1 VHLQRTDGEAA
12 LDITM
17 QEANDIVKQL
27 LQELSR
33 RNLELGMK
41 RTDKFWIC
49 YDKATVHN
57 QVQQI
62 LGTQAKVWPQP
73 AKSPECNKPIEHVH
87 GWIDADMHKWLRRVR
102 RQEAGHRITPEE
114 CKAQCTELFK
124 KIPASTIA
132 ADVDTLPDTW
142 QAIIDAGGGHIAAD
156 LS

>member
-1 VHLQRTDGEAA
+1 MHLQTAEGETA

-17 QEANDIVKQL
+17 MEANDIVKQL
-27 LQELSR
+27 LEELSR
-33 RNLELGMK
+33 RKLELGMK
-41 RTDKFWIC
+41 RTEKFWIC
-49 YDKATVHN
+49 FDKATVHN

-102 RQEAGHRITPEE
+102 RQEQGHRITVEE
-114 CKAQCTELFK
+114 CKAKCTELFK
-124 KIPASTIA
+124 NIPASTVA
-132 ADVDTLPDTW
+132 ADVETLPKTW
-142 QAIIDAGGGHIAAD
+142 QAIVDADGGHIAAA